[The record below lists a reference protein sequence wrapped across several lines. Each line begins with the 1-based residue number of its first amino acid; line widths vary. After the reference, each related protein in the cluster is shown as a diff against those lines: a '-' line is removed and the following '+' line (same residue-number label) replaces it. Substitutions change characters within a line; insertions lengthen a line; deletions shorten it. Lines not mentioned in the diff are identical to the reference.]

1 MKRLNI
7 VLATIIALL
16 LVQGALTHWA
26 EQTGF
31 LTKGNRES
39 QDNKKTLEID
49 MNKETVV
56 DFALDP
62 VPGHPQFPNAFVEL
76 FITSSCYKC
85 GLAQEFFDR
94 HGVTVI
100 LHHIRRD
107 ESARLRLKFLDEKR
121 RLPLAVINSRVIPGY
136 HPKEYL
142 TALGQE

>member
-16 LVQGALTHWA
+16 LAQGALTHWA
-26 EQTGF
+26 EETGF

-39 QDNKKTLEID
+39 QDNKKTIEID
-49 MNKETVV
+49 MDDAPV
-56 DFALDP
+56 FDP
-62 VPGHPQFPNAFVEL
+62 PPAYQQFPNAFVEL
-76 FITSSCYKC
+76 FITSACHKC

-100 LHHIRRD
+100 LHHILRD
-107 ESARLRLKFLDEKR
+107 ESAANRLTFLDEKR
-121 RLPLAVINSRVIPGY
+121 RLPLAIINSRVIPGF